1 MRILVVEDDRLLN
14 NTLCYNLNTA
24 GYTVDS
30 ALTKSVASSFLTK
43 QDYDLIVLDVN
54 LPDGN
59 GFDFCRE
66 VKERRP
72 DTAIIFLTA
81 NDMESDMLK
90 GYELGAED
98 YVTKPFPMSVFQK
111 KLAVV
116 LGRLTKQYGG
126 DTYEDG
132 TLTIN
137 FSEMSATLSGKPLT
151 FTPLEYRLLKILM
164 KNPQIVLTRQ
174 VLLEKLWDADGN
186 FVDEHAL
193 TAAISRVRNK
203 IETPD
208 RQYIKTVY
216 GMGYMVLVYKC
227 RQKKLNSL
235 YYKKK
240 EQRRCSTWRKIKNRI
255 LRNSSSRSS
264 ISTMPEV
271 PHILNWNM
279 NMA

>member
-1 MRILVVEDDRLLN
+1 MGATLKMKECDTMRILVVEDDRLLN
-14 NTLCYNLNTA
+14 HTLCYNLNTA

-30 ALTKSVASSFLTK
+30 ALTKSVAGSFLTK

-54 LPDGN
+54 LPEGN

-216 GMGYMVLVYKC
+216 GMGYMWIGGVLK
-227 RQKKLNSL
+227 
-235 YYKKK
+235 
-240 EQRRCSTWRKIKNRI
+240 
-255 LRNSSSRSS
+255 
-264 ISTMPEV
+264 
-271 PHILNWNM
+271 
-279 NMA
+279 